1 MYAFQDP
8 KYRHAKN
15 YVCAPQAPKFL
26 AKINYISPE
35 NTFFIKSVTYTH
47 GGGVP
52 PGLIMLGPS

>member
-35 NTFFIKSVTYTH
+35 NTFFLLSQSLIPM
-47 GGGVP
+47 GVGYP
-52 PGLIMLGPS
+52 QDL